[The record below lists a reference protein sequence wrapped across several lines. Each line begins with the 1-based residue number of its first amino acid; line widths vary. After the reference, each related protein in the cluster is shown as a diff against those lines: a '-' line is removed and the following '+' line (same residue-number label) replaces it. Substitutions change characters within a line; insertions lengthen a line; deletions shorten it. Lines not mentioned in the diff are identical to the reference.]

1 MASRR
6 WLLPEAIEDVLPR
19 DATRVEALRRSLLD
33 EFARHGYQFVIP
45 PLLEYV
51 ESLLTASGRDLD
63 LRTFKLVDQ
72 LSGRGM
78 GLRADI
84 TPQVARIDAHLLNRT
99 GVARLCYCGSVLH
112 TLPAGFNATREPL
125 QIGAEL
131 YGHTG
136 LEADIEVI
144 RLLAGALRLCDIPAS
159 RFDLGHVAVFRAL
172 AKQSGLAAQAEDELF
187 GALQGKDVPA
197 VRELVAGLAD
207 PFRSALLALPELY
220 GDRRVLDRAARV
232 LPALPEIGAALSD
245 LRRLADALADLP
257 LSFDLADLRGYRYH
271 SGVAYAAYCAA
282 SPGAVARGGRYD
294 SFGRAY
300 GRARA
305 ATGFSMDLR
314 ELVRLSPNGAARGA
328 ILAPWPED
336 DALALRDG
344 DSASCPEG
352 TVSTRTRA
360 ANAEVLRLRAQGE
373 RVVLALPG
381 HEGTWREAGCDRIL
395 VRRDNNWIVESLKE
409 D

>member
-19 DATRVEALRRSLLD
+19 DATRIETLRRSLLD

-51 ESLLTASGRDLD
+51 ESLLTGSGRDLD

-78 GLRADI
+78 GVRADI
-84 TPQVARIDAHLLNRT
+84 TPQVARIDAHLLNRK

-112 TLPAGFNATREPL
+112 TLPAGFNATREPM

-136 LEADIEVI
+136 LEADIEAI
-144 RLLAGALRLCDIPAS
+144 RLLAAALRLCDIPAS
-159 RFDLGHVAVFRAL
+159 RFDLGHVAVFRAI
-172 AKQSGLAAQAEDELF
+172 AKQSGLAAQAEQELF
-187 GALQGKDVPA
+187 GALQGKDVPT

-220 GDRRVLDRAARV
+220 GDRRVLDRAAVV

-257 LSFDLADLRGYRYH
+257 LSFDLADLRGYHYH
-271 SGVAYAAYCAA
+271 GGVAYAAYCAA
-282 SPGAVARGGRYD
+282 SPGAVALGGRYD
-294 SFGRAY
+294 DFGRAY

-314 ELVRLSPNGAARGA
+314 ELARLSPNGPARGA
-328 ILAPWPED
+328 ILVPWPED

-344 DSASCPEG
+344 DTAS
-352 TVSTRTRA
+352 RA
-360 ANAEVLRLRAQGE
+360 VNVEAVRLRAQGE
-373 RVVLALPG
+373 HVVLALPG
-381 HEGTWREAGCDRIL
+381 HHGTWREAGCDRVL

>member
-19 DATRVEALRRSLLD
+19 GAARIESLRRGLLD
-33 EFARHGYQFVIP
+33 EFSCHGYELIIP

-51 ESLLTASGRDLD
+51 ESLLTGSGHDLD

-72 LSGRGM
+72 ISGRNM
-78 GLRADI
+78 GVRADI
-84 TPQVARIDAHLLNRT
+84 TPQVARIDAHLLNRK
-99 GVARLCYCGSVLH
+99 GVTRLCYCGSALH

-131 YGHTG
+131 YGHAG

-144 RLLAGALRLCDIPAS
+144 RLLAVALGLCNITAS

-172 AKQSGLAAQAEDELF
+172 TKQAGLAAEAEEELF
-187 GALQGKDVPA
+187 GALQGKDVPT
-197 VRELVAGLAD
+197 VRELVADLKE
-207 PFRSALLALPELY
+207 PIRSALLALSELY
-220 GDRRVLDRAARV
+220 GDRQVLDRAARV
-232 LPALPEIGAALSD
+232 LPALPEIGAALSE

-257 LSFDLADLRGYRYH
+257 LSFDLADLRGYHYH
-271 SGVAYAAYCAA
+271 SGVVFAAYCAG
-282 SPGAVARGGRYD
+282 SPGAVALGGRYD
-294 SFGRAY
+294 NFGRAY
-300 GRARA
+300 GRARP

-314 ELVRLSPNGAARGA
+314 ELARFSPNGEPDGA
-328 ILAPWPED
+328 ILAPWHED
-336 DALALRDG
+336 DVLALRDG
-344 DSASCPEG
+344 ASAA
-352 TVSTRTRA
+352 RA
-360 ANAEVLRLRAQGE
+360 VNSEALRLRAQGE

-395 VRRDNNWIVESLKE
+395 VRSGNDWIIETLKE

>member
-1 MASRR
+1 MTNRR

-19 DATRVEALRRSLLD
+19 DAACIEALRRSLLD
-33 EFARHGYQFVIP
+33 EFARNGYEFVIP

-51 ESLLTASGRDLD
+51 ESLLPGSGHDLD

-72 LSGRGM
+72 ISGRSM

-84 TPQVARIDAHLLNRT
+84 TPQVARIDAHLLNRK
-99 GVARLCYCGSVLH
+99 GVTRLCYCGSTLH

-131 YGHTG
+131 YGHAG

-144 RLLAGALRLCDIPAS
+144 RLLAAALGNCEIQVS

-172 AKQSGLAAQAEDELF
+172 AKLAGLAPEAEEELF
-187 GALQGKDVPA
+187 GALQGKDVPT
-197 VRELVAGLAD
+197 VRELVGGVAD
-207 PFRSALLALPELY
+207 PVRSALLVLPELY
-220 GDRRVLDRAARV
+220 GDRRVLARAAQA
-232 LPALPEIGAALSD
+232 LPALPEISAALSE
-245 LRRLADALADLP
+245 LQRLADALAGLP
-257 LSFDLADLRGYRYH
+257 LSFDLADLRGYHYH
-271 SGVAYAAYCAA
+271 SGVAFAAYCAGNP
-282 SPGAVARGGRYD
+282 SAVALGGRYD
-294 SFGRAY
+294 DFGRSY
-300 GRARA
+300 GRARP
-305 ATGFSMDLR
+305 ATGFSMDVR
-314 ELVRLSPNGAARGA
+314 ELARLSPDEEPRGA

-336 DALALRDG
+336 DAMH
-344 DSASCPEG
+344 
-352 TVSTRTRA
+352 
-360 ANAEVLRLRAQGE
+360 AEALRLRAHGE

-395 VRRDNNWIVESLKE
+395 VRSGDNWIIESLKE